1 MRQTVILMTIATLCF
16 PAVTLAEKVRVEV
29 LQNQLDHPWALAF
42 LPDDRGM
49 LITLRGGELKR
60 WRQGEGLSAAISG
73 VPQVWANGQGG
84 LLDVALAPDFAQSRR
99 VWLSYAEAGEEGK
112 AGTAVGYGRLSDDE
126 RRLENFRVVFRQQPK
141 LSTGNHFGGRLVFDG
156 KGYLFIGLGENNQR
170 ATAQDLDKLQGKVV
184 RLTED
189 GRVPDD
195 NPFVGRADARA
206 EIWSY
211 GIRNPQGMAMNPWS
225 HTLWLNEHGP
235 RGGDEINIPQ
245 KGKNYGWPLATHGV
259 NYSGLAIPE
268 AQGTAVAGTEAPLFV
283 WKQSPAVSGM
293 AFYDA
298 QTFPQWR
305 NKLFIGALKDQSL
318 IVLRVNGEK
327 VHEEARLL
335 GDRGKRIRDVRVG
348 PDGYLYLLTD
358 ESNGELLKVSPATQD
373 QVTGITTTSRHA

>member
-1 MRQTVILMTIATLCF
+1 MRQIATVVTLAALLF
-16 PAVTLAEKVRVEV
+16 PAVTYAEKVRVDV

-42 LPDDRGM
+42 LPNDQGM

-60 WRQGEGLSAAISG
+60 WREGDGLSAPIAG
-73 VPQVWANGQGG
+73 VPKVWANGQGG

-99 VWLSYAEAGEEGK
+99 VWLSYAEAGDDGR
-112 AGTAVGYGRLSDDE
+112 AGTAVGFGRLSDNLQ
-126 RRLENFRVVFRQQPK
+126 RLENFQVVFRQQPK

-170 ATAQDLDKLQGKVV
+170 PTAQDLDKLQGKVV

-189 GRVPDD
+189 GKVPAD
-195 NPFVGRADARA
+195 NPFVDRAGARA

-225 HTLWLNEHGP
+225 QTLWLNEHGP

-245 KGKNYGWPLATHGV
+245 KGKNYGWPLATHGI

-268 AQGTAVAGTEAPLFV
+268 AQGTAVEGTEAPLFF
-283 WKQSPAVSGM
+283 WQHSPAVSGM

-305 NKLFIGALKDQSL
+305 HKLFIGALKDQSL
-318 IVLRVNGEK
+318 IVLRVNGDA
-327 VHEEARLL
+327 VSEEERILR
-335 GDRGKRIRDVRVG
+335 DRGKRIRDVRVG
-348 PDGYLYLLTD
+348 PDGYLYVLTD
-358 ESNGELLKVSPATQD
+358 ESNGELLKVSP
-373 QVTGITTTSRHA
+373 GS